1 MKYINGWQSP
11 LSILLWVLI
20 IFVILLSVAL
30 IVDTFK
36 SKENKSKKK
45 ETVDYK
51 AVCTTLKGEE
61 ICFQSGFNNVLKVV
75 PLRDFQNHID
85 GVEVTTQ
92 NSETNSNEIK
102 EFYFENKTNKNLE
115 LTEVYKVEKISD

>member
-1 MKYINGWQSP
+1 MKYINGWQVP
-11 LSILLWVLI
+11 LTILLWVLI
-20 IFVILLSVAL
+20 AFVILLSIAL

-36 SKENKSKKK
+36 SKENK
-45 ETVDYK
+45 EIENADYK
-51 AVCTTLKGEE
+51 AVCTTLKGED

-85 GVEVTTQ
+85 GVEVTSQ
-92 NSETNSNEIK
+92 NPETNSNEIK
-102 EFYFENKTNKNLE
+102 EFYFENKTNKNFE